1 MEPTNIQFPTPPA
14 TMDANPLTMFMRQ
27 PKIYVSLPSGGAF
40 WPKGSII
47 IPENGQFPV
56 YSMTAK
62 DEILLNVPD
71 ALMNGQAIVDII
83 QNCIPNVKNAWLA
96 PSVDIDAM
104 LVAIR
109 IATYGEMM
117 TTPVTF
123 NEDLEMDYQ
132 VDLRIIL
139 DSLIRSYSWDEAIP
153 ISNELT
159 VFVKPL
165 NYKQITDSAL
175 QAFETQKI
183 MQFTNNDSI
192 SDDDKIKM
200 FKESFAKLS
209 NSTVGM
215 IAASISHIDSI
226 NGSTDNPRHIK
237 EFIDN
242 VDKEVFK
249 LIQNHLDLM
258 KDRNSVKPMVISVTD
273 EMREKGVQGET
284 VEIPLVFDASTF
296 FA

>member
-1 MEPTNIQFPTPPA
+1 VEPTNIQFPPPPVA
-14 TMDANPLTMFMRQ
+14 MESNPLTMFMRQ
-27 PKIYVSLPSGGAF
+27 PKIYVRLPSGGAF
-40 WPKGSII
+40 WPKGSIVV
-47 IPENGQFPV
+47 PENGQLPV

-83 QNCIPNVKNAWLA
+83 QNCIPNIKNAWLA
-96 PSVDIDAM
+96 PSVDIDAI

-123 NEDLEMDYQ
+123 SEDFEMDYQ
-132 VDLRIIL
+132 VDLRTIL
-139 DSLIRSYSWDEAIP
+139 DRLIQSYKWVEAVP
-153 ISNELT
+153 ITNELT

-165 NYKQITDSAL
+165 NYKQITESAL

-183 MQFTNNDSI
+183 MQLTNNDAI
-192 SDDDKIKM
+192 SDEEKIKM

-209 NSTVGM
+209 NSTVGL
-215 IAASISHIDSI
+215 ITASISHIDSV
-226 NGSTDNPRHIK
+226 NGSTDNPRFIK

-249 LIQNHLDLM
+249 LIQDHLDLM
-258 KDRNSVKPMVISVTD
+258 KDQNSVKPMVIAVTE
-273 EMREKGVQGET
+273 EMREKGVQGDT